1 MNSKFYKIMLKVFM
15 IFLFII
21 YFCANFSY
29 GANKV
34 SAKDIVSLYAS
45 GWEEKYDPSTASL
58 TRDYMNKTL
67 GDKVLKKIDKDYKNI
82 KITQNDL
89 KGLNKKQKVML
100 LGVLQ
105 VKWAEM
111 SKSDKEKYQKAGHFN
126 FDGINESIN
135 QDETDEAY
143 NSAVKG
149 NTKIYKQP
157 GREETNGS
165 ANTLDDMIADADNF
179 VSAAGKSNKINNAE
193 LADLSG
199 TIYNIALQIGVAVAV
214 LVGMALGIKF
224 MTSGVDEKAD
234 VKKALTVYIVGC
246 VVIFGAFGIWK
257 LVVEIMQNI

>member
-45 GWEEKYDPSTASL
+45 GWEEKYDPSTASR

-143 NSAVKG
+143 NNAVKG

-157 GREETNGS
+157 ARIETDSS
-165 ANTLDDMIADADNF
+165 ADTLDDMIGDADSF
-179 VSAAGKSNKINNAE
+179 VKTFGRVDKIDNKE

-224 MTSGVDEKAD
+224 MMSGVDERAD

>member
-1 MNSKFYKIMLKVFM
+1 MEFEQNQQS
-15 IFLFII
+15 
-21 YFCANFSY
+21 
-29 GANKV
+29 
-34 SAKDIVSLYAS
+34 SA
-45 GWEEKYDPSTASL
+45 
-58 TRDYMNKTL
+58 
-67 GDKVLKKIDKDYKNI
+67 
-82 KITQNDL
+82 
-89 KGLNKKQKVML
+89 
-100 LGVLQ
+100 
-105 VKWAEM
+105 VKR
-111 SKSDKEKYQKAGHFN
+111 N
-126 FDGINESIN
+126 N
-135 QDETDEAY
+135 AY
-143 NSAVKG
+143 NNAVKG

-224 MTSGVDEKAD
+224 MMSGVDEKAD

-257 LVVEIMQNI
+257 LVVEIVQKI

>member
-15 IFLFII
+15 IFLLII
-21 YFCANFSY
+21 NFCANFSY

-45 GWEEKYDPSTASL
+45 GWEEKYNPSTASL

-100 LGVLQ
+100 LGVLK

-143 NSAVKG
+143 NNAVKG

-193 LADLSG
+193 LADLCIRFEYLSIESPASAMNRISFTVLFKLKDLVIQAKLAMLDSIGKSAYSG
-199 TIYNIALQIGVAVAV
+199 T
-214 LVGMALGIKF
+214 KF
-224 MTSGVDEKAD
+224 RMLSQVT
-234 VKKALTVYIVGC
+234 
-246 VVIFGAFGIWK
+246 F
-257 LVVEIMQNI
+257 

>member
-15 IFLFII
+15 IFLLII
-21 YFCANFSY
+21 NFCANFSY

-67 GDKVLKKIDKDYKNI
+67 GNKVLKKIDKDYKNI

-89 KGLNKKQKVML
+89 KSLNKKQKVL
-100 LGVLQ
+100 LMGVLQ

-143 NSAVKG
+143 NNAVKG
-149 NTKIYKQP
+149 KIYRQP

-214 LVGMALGIKF
+214 LAGMALGIKF
-224 MTSGVDEKAD
+224 MISGVDEKAD

-257 LVVEIMQNI
+257 LVVEIVQKI

>member
-1 MNSKFYKIMLKVFM
+1 MRNSFYKILLKILM
-15 IFLFII
+15 CFLFII
-21 YFCANFSY
+21 YFFTNFSY
-29 GANKV
+29 GANV
-34 SAKDIVSLYAS
+34 TAKDLVSLYES
-45 GWEEKYDPSTASL
+45 GWEEKYDPTTAAM
-58 TRDYMNKTL
+58 TRDYINETL
-67 GDKVLKKIDKDYKNI
+67 GTKVLEKIDNDYKDI
-82 KITQNDL
+82 KITKNDL
-89 KGLNKKQKVML
+89 NGLTKYQKVML
-100 LGVLQ
+100 MGALK
-105 VKWAEM
+105 VKWSEM

-126 FDGINESIN
+126 FDGIYASID

-143 NSAVKG
+143 NNAVKG

-214 LVGMALGIKF
+214 LAGMALGIKF
-224 MTSGVDEKAD
+224 MVSGVDEKAD

-257 LVVEIMQNI
+257 LVVELVQNI

>member
-15 IFLFII
+15 IFLLII
-21 YFCANFSY
+21 NFCANFSY

-45 GWEEKYDPSTASL
+45 GWEEKYNPSTASL

-67 GDKVLKKIDKDYKNI
+67 GDKVLKKIDK
-82 KITQNDL
+82 
-89 KGLNKKQKVML
+89 
-100 LGVLQ
+100 

-143 NSAVKG
+143 NNAVKG

-214 LVGMALGIKF
+214 LAGMALGIKF
-224 MTSGVDEKAD
+224 MISGVDEKAD

-257 LVVEIMQNI
+257 LVVEIVQKI

>member
-1 MNSKFYKIMLKVFM
+1 MNNSFCKILLKILM
-15 IFLFII
+15 CFLFII
-21 YFCANFSY
+21 YFFTNFSY
-29 GANKV
+29 GANV
-34 SAKDIVSLYAS
+34 TAKDLVSLYES
-45 GWEEKYDPSTASL
+45 GWEEKYDPTTASL
-58 TRDYMNKTL
+58 TRDYINETL
-67 GDKVLKKIDKDYKNI
+67 GTKVLEKIDNDYKDI
-82 KITQNDL
+82 KITKNDL
-89 KGLNKKQKVML
+89 NGLTKYQKVLL
-100 LGVLQ
+100 LGSLQ
-105 VKWAEM
+105 VKWSEM
-111 SKSDKEKYQKAGHFN
+111 SNDDKEKYQKAGHFN

-143 NSAVKG
+143 NNAVKG

-165 ANTLDDMIADADNF
+165 ANTLDDMIADADSF
-179 VSAAGKSNKINNAE
+179 VKTFGRVDKIDNNE

-224 MTSGVDEKAD
+224 MMSGVDERAD